1 MISTIERKL
10 TNTLAWIQ
18 ASPKSRISCGIHL
31 IMLIV
36 ILFMNGLDYEG
47 KAALFVFLSAMILWI
62 TTKIPAGFIAL
73 SHTMFVIILNAA
85 EPELLYH
92 SLAEEVVWL
101 MAGSFIIGAAAKN
114 SGMTARWT
122 NLILKHS
129 SNKGG
134 VLYRLSCLF
143 AVTAFFIPSTSGRA
157 ALSLPILQQL
167 GGSFS
172 NKEQKVLAVLA
183 PVVILMS
190 TSATLIGAGS
200 HLIGIG
206 LLESTTDQ
214 SISYT
219 QWFVWG
225 VPFTLVIT
233 ACTVCIIEWVLWPK
247 DIIQE
252 ENPSQQT
259 QEDYDK
265 AVQPFNDKEKKMLI
279 LIPLL
284 IIGWVTESIH
294 GFDIAFVTMA
304 GALFVMMPKYGVIGW
319 KEGMK
324 SVSLSLI
331 MFVACATAL
340 GQVLM
345 DTGVIGWIEHRM
357 MHTLHLIADAP
368 EWLIVLMILLVTVTS
383 HLYITSH
390 TTRAIVFI
398 PGLLMFSESMGL
410 NPAATVFLSLV
421 GLNYCVTFPVSSK
434 ALLLFYEENE
444 ASYDARQLLRI
455 SLFLMPIYI
464 LIMMLFYFT
473 YWQWTGLS
481 L

>member
-1 MISTIERKL
+1 
-10 TNTLAWIQ
+10 
-18 ASPKSRISCGIHL
+18 
-31 IMLIV
+31 
-36 ILFMNGLDYEG
+36 
-47 KAALFVFLSAMILWI
+47 
-62 TTKIPAGFIAL
+62 
-73 SHTMFVIILNAA
+73 
-85 EPELLYH
+85 
-92 SLAEEVVWL
+92 
-101 MAGSFIIGAAAKN
+101 
-114 SGMTARWT
+114 
-122 NLILKHS
+122 
-129 SNKGG
+129 
-134 VLYRLSCLF
+134 
-143 AVTAFFIPSTSGRA
+143 
-157 ALSLPILQQL
+157 
-167 GGSFS
+167 
-172 NKEQKVLAVLA
+172 
-183 PVVILMS
+183 
-190 TSATLIGAGS
+190 
-200 HLIGIG
+200 
-206 LLESTTDQ
+206 
-214 SISYT
+214 
-219 QWFVWG
+219 
-225 VPFTLVIT
+225 
-233 ACTVCIIEWVLWPK
+233 
-247 DIIQE
+247 
-252 ENPSQQT
+252 
-259 QEDYDK
+259 
-265 AVQPFNDKEKKMLI
+265 
-279 LIPLL
+279 
-284 IIGWVTESIH
+284 
-294 GFDIAFVTMA
+294 
-304 GALFVMMPKYGVIGW
+304 
-319 KEGMK
+319 MK

>member
-1 MISTIERKL
+1 MISIIERKL
-10 TNTLAWIQ
+10 TSTIALIQ
-18 ASPKSRISCGIHL
+18 ATPKSFVVCITHL
-31 IMLIV
+31 IMLILL
-36 ILFMNGLDYEG
+36 LFMNDLGYEG
-47 KAALFVFLSAMILWI
+47 KAALFTFLSAMILWI

-73 SHTMFVIILNAA
+73 SHTMFIILLNAA

-101 MAGSFIIGAAAKN
+101 MVGSFIIGAAAKD
-114 SGMTARWT
+114 SGITARWT
-122 NLILKHS
+122 NVLLKRS
-129 SNKGG
+129 RNKSA
-134 VLYRLSCLF
+134 VLYGLSSLL
-143 AVTAFFIPSTSGRA
+143 AATAFFIPSTSGRA

-167 GGSFS
+167 GGPFS
-172 NKEQKVLAVLA
+172 KIEQKVLTILA

-206 LLESTTDQ
+206 LLESTTGQ

-252 ENPSQQT
+252 ENPSQQA
-259 QEDYDK
+259 QAHDK
-265 AVQPFNDKEKKMLI
+265 AVPPLNDQEKKMLI

-284 IIGWVTESIH
+284 IIGWITESIH

-331 MFVACATAL
+331 LFVACATAL
-340 GQVLM
+340 GHVLM
-345 DTGVIGWIEHRM
+345 DTGVITWLEHRM
-357 MHTLHLIADAP
+357 MNSLHLFAEAP
-368 EWLIVLMILLVTVTS
+368 EWLIVLMILLITVTS

-398 PGLLMFSESMGL
+398 PSLLLFSESMGL

>member
-319 KEGMK
+319 KE
-324 SVSLSLI
+324 
-331 MFVACATAL
+331 
-340 GQVLM
+340 
-345 DTGVIGWIEHRM
+345 E
-357 MHTLHLIADAP
+357 
-368 EWLIVLMILLVTVTS
+368 
-383 HLYITSH
+383 
-390 TTRAIVFI
+390 
-398 PGLLMFSESMGL
+398 
-410 NPAATVFLSLV
+410 
-421 GLNYCVTFPVSSK
+421 
-434 ALLLFYEENE
+434 
-444 ASYDARQLLRI
+444 
-455 SLFLMPIYI
+455 
-464 LIMMLFYFT
+464 
-473 YWQWTGLS
+473 
-481 L
+481 